1 MTPIVAFSWGALGSL
16 ATEILTI
23 LKVYQRLGPLPARYQ
38 SFWFWMARVAL
49 IGIAGGLTV
58 AFAPTS
64 ALQAIY
70 IGIAAPLILERVA
83 AASPHDGSYLPS
95 VEPAAGTVSFPLGRE
110 HPGDAPNG
118 VPRSMVGARQNDV

>member
-1 MTPIVAFSWGALGSL
+1 MTPIVALLWGALGSL

-23 LKVYQRLGPLPARYQ
+23 LKIYQRLGRLPGRYR
-38 SFWFWMARVAL
+38 SLWFWTARITL

-58 AFAPTS
+58 AFGPTS

-83 AASPHDGSYLPS
+83 ATSPIDGTPQNPA
-95 VEPAAGTVSFPLGRE
+95 EPDVAAGHFLPGGQHS
-110 HPGDAPNG
+110 GDALNG
-118 VPRSMVGARQNDV
+118 APRSLVGAGPRDT